1 MPVARGLLQVE
12 TVESKLLRGNLPG
25 DPHVRELHVYTPP
38 GYETGTERYP
48 VIWCLAGFTGRG
60 RSFLNDAAWTPTLNE
75 RMDALIASGRA
86 KPVILAL
93 PDCFTHLGGSQYVN
107 STGLGRYE
115 DYLMEELVPLV
126 DERYRT
132 RPSSDHRG
140 VMGKSSGGY
149 GSIVLGMRHPDI
161 FGAVACHSGDMGFEL
176 CYKRDFGPAVR
187 RIRKA
192 GGVASWMRDFA
203 AQPRKRSE
211 DFPALDVVAMAAA
224 YSPNPENPPA
234 YCDLPFDLETGEL
247 REDVWARW
255 LEHDP
260 LSLADRHAG
269 SLGGMRLLFLDCG
282 TEDEFYLEMGARQ
295 MARKLRALGIAH
307 EYEEFEDGHMNI
319 PYRYDV
325 SLPKL
330 SAALAP

>member
-1 MPVARGLLQVE
+1 MPVARGSLQVE

-60 RSFLNDAAWTPTLNE
+60 RSFLNDAAWAPALNE

-115 DYLMEELVPLV
+115 DYLVEELVPLV

-132 RPSSDHRG
+132 RSSPDHRG

-176 CYKRDFGPAVR
+176 CYKRDFGPAAR

-224 YSPNPENPPA
+224 YSPNPENPPS
-234 YCDLPFDLETGEL
+234 YCDLPFDVETGEL

-260 LSLADRHAG
+260 LRLADRHAG
-269 SLGGMRLLFLDCG
+269 ALRGMRLLFLDCG

-295 MARKLRALGIAH
+295 MVRKLQALGIAH
-307 EYEEFEDGHMNI
+307 EYEEFEDGHMSI

>member
-12 TVESKLLRGNLPG
+12 TVESNILRGNPPG

-38 GYETGTERYP
+38 GYERGTERYP

-60 RSFLNDAAWTPTLNE
+60 RSFLNDNAWTPSINE

-86 KPVILAL
+86 EPAILAL

-115 DYLMEELVPLV
+115 DYIVQELVPQV
-126 DERYRT
+126 DARYRT
-132 RPSSDHRG
+132 RPSPAHRG

-149 GSIVLGMRHPDI
+149 GSIVLGMRHPET

-176 CYKRDFGPAVR
+176 CYKRDFGPAAR
-187 RIRKA
+187 RIRKQ
-192 GGVASWMRDFA
+192 GGVASWMEKFA

-211 DFPALDVVAMAAA
+211 DFPALDVIAMAAA
-224 YSPNPENPPA
+224 YSPNPDNPPA
-234 YCDLPFDLETGEL
+234 YCDMPFDVETGAL

-260 LSLADRHAG
+260 LTLVERHAG
-269 SLGGMRLLFLDCG
+269 ALNGMRLLFLDCG
-282 TEDEFYLEMGARQ
+282 TDDEFYLELGARQ
-295 MARKLRALGIAH
+295 FVRKLQALGIAH

-330 SAALAP
+330 SAALAS